1 MRGVK
6 VIRIKRGCVR
16 NVEGKVISQ
25 DYGYVIAILRW
36 FKKPKYLR
44 LRSGWYEKFSAG
56 EPCDVELTNSLYQAT
71 EFRDESMNYLNKRL
85 AEKVA
90 KKIKEEPN
98 KFILY

>member
-1 MRGVK
+1 MRVK
-6 VIRIKRGCVR
+6 LKRVKRGCVV

-25 DYGYVIAILRW
+25 KYGYVIAIMRW
-36 FKKPKYLR
+36 FKRPLFLR
-44 LRSGWYEKFSAG
+44 LRSGWYEKFSKD
-56 EPCDVELTNSLYQAT
+56 EPCDVELTSDIGAAT
-71 EFRDESMNYLNKRL
+71 EFRDVSANYLSKEI